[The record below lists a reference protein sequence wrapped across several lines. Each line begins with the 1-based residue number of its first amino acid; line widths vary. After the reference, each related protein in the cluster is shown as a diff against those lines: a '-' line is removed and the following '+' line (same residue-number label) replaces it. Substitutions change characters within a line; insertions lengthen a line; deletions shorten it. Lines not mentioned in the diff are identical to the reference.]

1 MFDWLSGLLAK
12 MAYDAAISSA
22 GQASYGGVY
31 QMKEPE
37 ELQRVA
43 KEDKERTKAVH

>member
-1 MFDWLSGLLAK
+1 MFDWLSVLLAK

-43 KEDKERTKAVH
+43 KEHEERTKTGK